1 MNDALLKDKLLE
13 LSNIIDFSFDTPED
27 EPCSAGVY
35 VSQGVA
41 GIDEVADQLRLQIKY
56 LMFDLEASHR
66 ENRYLRQMLEMRPPE
81 PRSGSDSEDTDPN
94 NGWA

>member
-1 MNDALLKDKLLE
+1 MNDAALKDKLLE
-13 LSNIIDFSFDTPED
+13 LSNIIDFSFDTSD
-27 EPCSAGVY
+27 DDSRSVGVY
-35 VSQGVA
+35 ISHDNA
-41 GIDEVADQLRLQIKY
+41 GIEEVADQLRLRIKY

-81 PRSGSDSEDTDPN
+81 PRSGSESDDTDPN

>member
-1 MNDALLKDKLLE
+1 MNDAALKDKLLE
-13 LSNIIDFSFDTPED
+13 LSNIIDFSFDTSQED
-27 EPCSAGVY
+27 PCSEGMY
-35 VSQGVA
+35 ISQGSEGVE
-41 GIDEVADQLRLQIKY
+41 EVADQLRLRIKY

-81 PRSGSDSEDTDPN
+81 PRSGSESDDTDPN